1 MQSPAKRYKWALAC
15 LKKNKARFTHPRQ
28 LILRALAARKLP
40 VSLDVLGK
48 ELRDQCNLVTVYRTM
63 HCLQEMGV
71 VRQVRL
77 TARCTSFVLAA
88 PGEHCDYLVCDQ
100 CGAVSDLPDAQPIL
114 ELEKQIAARSGFR
127 ALHHEA
133 EFYGICLDCQSAA
146 R

>member
-1 MQSPAKRYKWALAC
+1 MQSPGKRYKWALAC

-48 ELRDQCNLVTVYRTM
+48 ELRDQCNLTTVYRTM

-77 TARCTSFVLAA
+77 TMHFTSFVLAA
-88 PGEHCDYLVCDQ
+88 PGEHCDYLVCNQ
-100 CGAVSDLPDAQPIL
+100 CGMVSDLPEAQPIL
-114 ELEKQIAARSGFR
+114 ELEKQIAVRSGFR

-133 EFYGICLDCQSAA
+133 EFYGICPDCQSAVH
-146 R
+146 